1 MQTITHTI
9 FRHPII
15 LVFLFS
21 LLGACSSEEQSQS
34 AETATA
40 TPSVPTTTLYAL
52 EGARIISGDGS
63 GPIESGTIVVDNGLI
78 IGVGASGTVD
88 VPASAERVDVSGT
101 TLMPMMVDTHV
112 HLSTTR
118 EALIQDL
125 RNRVTFGV
133 SAAMS
138 LGMDGDDA
146 ILAMREEEVPGVARF
161 FSAGRGITRNEP
173 GRTEVPHW
181 VNTPA
186 EARAAVQAEAARGVD
201 IIKIWV
207 DDRNG
212 QYEKMTPE
220 LYGAVIDEAHQN
232 GIRVTAHIFNLS
244 DAKGL
249 LEAGIDSFAHGV
261 RDMDVDSE
269 FVAMVQ
275 ARPDTVLVPN
285 MPYRGEPTDYS
296 WLEGLVSADQLQQ
309 LQSQEANPQAFEA
322 WAIQARNLYKLNL
335 AGVTIVLG
343 TDGNTP
349 YAAHVEI
356 EDMVIAGMTTMQA
369 IVAATSAGAEFL
381 GMDDTGT
388 LAAGMRADFIVLEA
402 NPLEDITNTR
412 MIRDVYLAGERVER

>member
-1 MQTITHTI
+1 MQNFTHRI
-9 FRHPII
+9 FRHPLI
-15 LVFLFS
+15 LVILFG
-21 LLGACSSEEQSQS
+21 LLSACSSEEQSQS
-34 AETATA
+34 AEPAA
-40 TPSVPTTTLYAL
+40 AQPSVPTTSLYAL
-52 EGARIISGDGS
+52 EGARIIPGDGS

-78 IGVGASGTVD
+78 VGVGTSGTVE
-88 VPASAERVDVSGT
+88 VPAGAERVDISGT
-101 TLMPMMVDTHV
+101 TIMPMMIDTHV

-118 EALIQDL
+118 DALIQDL

-138 LGMDGDDA
+138 LGMDGEDE
-146 ILAMREEEVPGVARF
+146 ILAMRGESIPGAARY
-161 FSAGRGITRNEP
+161 FSAGRGITRSEP

-181 VNTPA
+181 VNTPE
-186 EARAAVQAEAARGVD
+186 EAREAARAEAARGVD

-232 GIRVTAHIFNLS
+232 NVRVTAHIFNLS

-261 RDMDVDSE
+261 RDTDVDSE
-269 FVAMVQ
+269 FVAMAR

-285 MPYRGEPTDYS
+285 MPYRGVPTDYS

-309 LQSQEANPQAFEA
+309 LQSQEANEQAFES
-322 WAIQARNLYKLNL
+322 WAIQARNLYKMNL
-335 AGVTIVLG
+335 AGMTVVLG

-356 EDMVIAGMTTMQA
+356 EDMVIAGMTPMQA
-369 IVAATSAGAEFL
+369 IVAATSNGAEFL

-388 LAAGMRADFIVLEA
+388 LAAGMRADFIVLDG

-412 MIRDVYLAGERVER
+412 NMRDVYLGGERVER